1 MHPDHRPPPCVE
13 GHDVGPYG
21 EGRHLASAELL
32 NSGTHFRAGRSET
45 VVTAFRSDNP
55 ASIRAFARLNSL
67 PVAWRSITALDH
79 AVRAAR
85 VLRELLSAA
94 RRRRDQPLRDQSRYR
109 RSQLGIIVVAASIGL
124 IVLVNVVH
132 DALVTSAAG
141 LVLALVLL
149 AFLRQS
155 QDSIAAIDWQATSR
169 SRQRVGYLLASVMLV
184 GLAVYAVFLGTD
196 VLERVLLLTPVVLGG
211 GARDRLGAS
220 LAFVRSPEG
229 RRAVRLA

>member
-1 MHPDHRPPPCVE
+1 M
-13 GHDVGPYG
+13 
-21 EGRHLASAELL
+21 
-32 NSGTHFRAGRSET
+32 
-45 VVTAFRSDNP
+45 
-55 ASIRAFARLNSL
+55 
-67 PVAWRSITALDH
+67 AWRSITALDH